1 MCAPLVLDSYFIGD
15 RSVGRACGAT
25 ASSIDYDVIDSP
37 GALFISSP
45 PSIRILVLSRAYV
58 CFKFYSARPVA
69 PVLLSVLAATGS
81 FILCCER
88 GTVTHTDI
96 NLTPNSKSNTCHYT
110 HHTQPLKKNRERAR
124 RTPQIRRNAVHPG
137 TGIGESHDAYVHTDR
152 KSGSHA

>member
-15 RSVGRACGAT
+15 RSVGRAYG
-25 ASSIDYDVIDSP
+25 ASSIDYDVIDVP
-37 GALFISSP
+37 GGRYSSLPP

-96 NLTPNSKSNTCHYT
+96 NLT
-110 HHTQPLKKNRERAR
+110 
-124 RTPQIRRNAVHPG
+124 
-137 TGIGESHDAYVHTDR
+137 
-152 KSGSHA
+152 